1 MNSIIFFSKQH
12 SSFFIRSQEVVPLR
26 DRYLIRKVHFVK
38 RREIFRHYM
47 SSIYEVHCHL
57 FTYYVNDLYN
67 FQAITISMCPITC
80 FQNVQ
85 LKFLRYRI
93 CASYIF
99 YIFYEMKFYQR
110 LSIYFTATQARKPFF
125 SNKLQGFILEEIST
139 QIVFLDD
146 PFHILSKFDIYTQP
160 LLQIL
165 RR

>member
-1 MNSIIFFSKQH
+1 MHSIIFFSKQH
-12 SSFFIRSQEVVPLR
+12 SSFFIRSQEVVPLL
-26 DRYLIRKVHFVK
+26 DMYLFRKFVK

-57 FTYYVNDLYN
+57 FTYYVTDLCN
-67 FQAITISMCPITC
+67 FQAIAISMSPITC

-85 LKFLRYRI
+85 FKFLRYRI

-125 SNKLQGFILEEIST
+125 SNKLQGFILDEIST
-139 QIVFLDD
+139 QIIFLDD
-146 PFHILSKFDIYTQP
+146 PFHILSKSEIQTQP